1 MVKFRIKKEDFLK
14 FLTRISCNGVIKFRD
29 GKAVKQALFS
39 CFYLDAQG
47 DKLEVLTVDTVKK
60 KIRMDAIIKGIDI
73 TEEGTITISDYQA
86 IVDVLKGRGLGKG
99 MITVWNE
106 GDKIFIESDK
116 GKDGYE
122 IRQRENKDIE
132 VFTWKKGRRIK
143 ILNAWRKGH
152 KFEVVETEVDGNII
166 KGEGLLIATLTDPK
180 TKEKF
185 DVPFST
191 KLEVSKDDLLKLVDD
206 TINLTKDNNTT
217 ISLQDGLLKAFKG
230 EANAATKGR
239 HEIDFVDLGSEL
251 IDFEGEFYNI
261 QTIVPNLF
269 NRITLNIRKV
279 ETDNSLAFMIKS
291 VDKKSGIEILIGISS
306 IKG

>member
-1 MVKFRIKKEDFLK
+1 M
-14 FLTRISCNGVIKFRD
+14 
-29 GKAVKQALFS
+29 
-39 CFYLDAQG
+39 
-47 DKLEVLTVDTVKK
+47 
-60 KIRMDAIIKGIDI
+60 
-73 TEEGTITISDYQA
+73 
-86 IVDVLKGRGLGKG
+86 
-99 MITVWNE
+99 
-106 GDKIFIESDK
+106 
-116 GKDGYE
+116 
-122 IRQRENKDIE
+122 
-132 VFTWKKGRRIK
+132 
-143 ILNAWRKGH
+143 
-152 KFEVVETEVDGNII
+152 
-166 KGEGLLIATLTDPK
+166 
-180 TKEKF
+180 
-185 DVPFST
+185 
-191 KLEVSKDDLLKLVDD
+191 LKLVDD